1 MAKDLFSE
9 QSNIYA
15 QFRPGYPQEL
25 FNYVLSFVQERK
37 YAWDCATGNGQAAAV
52 LADHFE
58 KVEASDISEAQVK
71 NAIKKQNINYHVCP
85 AEETPFADNS
95 FDLITVA
102 QAYHWLNWERFH
114 SEATRVGKQNCIVAI
129 WTYNLL
135 ICEDEKVN
143 DVINYFYRNITA
155 PYWEYERRYVDD
167 GYSTVDFNF
176 PHLPSKIFQATF
188 SWTREQL
195 KGFFLSWSAV
205 RKYINEH
212 QQNPVHIVE
221 KDIDAVWASN
231 EQKEIHFP
239 IFLRIGRI
247 KK

>member
-1 MAKDLFSE
+1 MAKDLFSQ
-9 QSNIYA
+9 QSKIYA
-15 QFRPGYPQEL
+15 QFRPGYRQEL
-25 FNYVLSFVQERK
+25 FDYVLSFVQEK
-37 YAWDCATGNGQAAAV
+37 KCAWDCATGNGQAAIV
-52 LADHFE
+52 LADYFE
-58 KVEASDISEAQVK
+58 KLEASDISEAQVR

-85 AEETPFADNS
+85 AEETPFADSS

-114 SEATRVGKQNCIVAI
+114 DEAMRVGKRNSVIAV

-135 ICEDEKVN
+135 ICEDEKIN
-143 DVINYFYRNITA
+143 DVINYFYRNITG
-155 PYWEYERRYVDD
+155 PYWDYERRYVDD
-167 GYSTVDFNF
+167 GYATVDFNF
-176 PHLPSKIFQATF
+176 PPLPSKVFQARFT
-188 SWTREQL
+188 WNREQL

-212 QQNPVHIVE
+212 QQNPVDIIE
-221 KDIDAVWASN
+221 KDIDAVWGLN